1 MKSLF
6 YKFALQSEYDALR
19 VKDELTLYI
28 ITDTKRLYVGNK
40 LYTFQETPSNLSDLS
55 NYATKDYVDNAIN
68 NIQPSNMNLSN
79 YATKNYVD
87 NASFIPQLSPLNNSN
102 NNKIVVFSDGGETV
116 SASNKTIQEI
126 TNDIETNAS
135 AISTIT
141 TVNLPEK
148 ISKKSSVASGTLTNF
163 TSDGDIES
171 SNITT
176 AAVNTA
182 INATNYLMILT
193 QNEYD
198 SLASK
203 IANHIYFTSDTNK
216 IYVGENELNNT
227 TNSQS
232 INNNLF
238 NSELRIGGLDD
249 TYGTYVNMSNR
260 LQPID
265 FTCINAGT
273 YKFMATKS
281 QYAISNQ
288 PLRICVYCYSSNE
301 RYIGVYDPVDWSYF
315 PFIVTLPAGKFKFS
329 LSYENNANMQ
339 PNHIKNVVV
348 TQQTVYPKASLTK
361 DGLMSK
367 QHFNKLENQVLTVSD
382 LVICSEDTYNNLS
395 SKTASLYIVLKQST
409 VDNTKYYNLMDN
421 QGNVL
426 KQKVLTS

>member
-68 NIQPSNMNLSN
+68 NIQPSNMDLSN

-141 TVNLPEK
+141 NVNLPEK
-148 ISKKSSVASGTLTNF
+148 ISKKSSVASGTLTSF

-176 AAVNTA
+176 ATVNTA
-182 INATNYLMILT
+182 INAGSAVPEPVCSGSWLGRRTN
-193 QNEYD
+193 
-198 SLASK
+198 
-203 IANHIYFTSDTNK
+203 F
-216 IYVGENELNNT
+216 G
-227 TNSQS
+227 
-232 INNNLF
+232 
-238 NSELRIGGLDD
+238 
-249 TYGTYVNMSNR
+249 
-260 LQPID
+260 
-265 FTCINAGT
+265 
-273 YKFMATKS
+273 
-281 QYAISNQ
+281 
-288 PLRICVYCYSSNE
+288 
-301 RYIGVYDPVDWSYF
+301 
-315 PFIVTLPAGKFKFS
+315 
-329 LSYENNANMQ
+329 
-339 PNHIKNVVV
+339 
-348 TQQTVYPKASLTK
+348 
-361 DGLMSK
+361 
-367 QHFNKLENQVLTVSD
+367 
-382 LVICSEDTYNNLS
+382 
-395 SKTASLYIVLKQST
+395 
-409 VDNTKYYNLMDN
+409 
-421 QGNVL
+421 
-426 KQKVLTS
+426 